1 MRDSKKRD
9 SKKSI
14 QDIVFNNPRADKKS
28 PLLGD
33 DDVGDRM
40 LYDGRKDTLKR
51 IRDAVTRIRRKKIE
65 KLASDDAHW
74 SGLQ

>member
-1 MRDSKKRD
+1 MRD
-9 SKKSI
+9 KKSI
-14 QDIVFNNPRADKKS
+14 QDIIFNIPRADRKS

-51 IRDAVTRIRRKKIE
+51 IRDAVTRIRRKKKIA
-65 KLASDDAHW
+65 KLASDDSHW